1 MALFK
6 LGHQA
11 KSMGR
16 PQLRAVHG
24 TGWNLAGCFGVAFEA
39 EGRMAK
45 KRTSKPMETQPV
57 STAGRNIATPIGS
70 RPSKL
75 AKAILAPSI
84 PPAKAERSRQSSL
97 KKQRDQI
104 EAMGKRRKPGRVGDR

>member
-16 PQLRAVHG
+16 LQLRAVYG

-57 STAGRNIATPIGS
+57 STARNIATPIGS
-70 RPSKL
+70 RPSKR

-84 PPAKAERSRQSSL
+84 PPAKAERSRRSSL